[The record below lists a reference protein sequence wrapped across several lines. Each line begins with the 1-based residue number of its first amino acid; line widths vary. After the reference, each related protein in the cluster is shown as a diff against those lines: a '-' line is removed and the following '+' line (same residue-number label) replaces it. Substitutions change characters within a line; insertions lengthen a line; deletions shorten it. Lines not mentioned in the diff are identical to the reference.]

1 MFVLI
6 SKLKVFIWA
15 STLLLFSSTLCA
27 DNLKGEALEKLPNI
41 LSLYSDYST
50 SFSGQFDN
58 LNKHSK
64 PDGISNDL
72 ISGNVQLG
80 YKKGDWKKPVKWK
93 KSYAKKAKYG
103 DGVTIGI
110 LDGPINCEHKN
121 LKTNSKRTCKSLYY
135 SSANPTFS
143 KVSTFTHGS
152 NAAGVAAGTGGYG
165 LAKNANILGVA
176 VFDDSG
182 WYLNKAQYLDS
193 VDYLVNTKKAK
204 VINMSYG
211 EPYTPGYS
219 YFPGTSNDIEAAR
232 LAKGKALV
240 VKSAGNGYKGKGKYY
255 DTTYITDTR
264 KNVLKKYIN
273 NVIFVGALNKKGT
286 KIAKW
291 SDRPGNGCI
300 QGLTEFTCTK
310 KNKYKYYF
318 IVAPGYVKTTA
329 GTGNGSKKTNGT
341 SFSAPIVAG
350 AAALIQSRWPHLKP
364 HKVRDIL
371 LKTATD
377 MGKKGVDKVY
387 GRGALNL
394 KKALKPVNGKV
405 GGVKVKSANPKVFN
419 RVASLSNFSHDLK
432 VIDEFDR
439 DFDAVNYVTDSQAV
453 INAVDILD
461 DGAFSIY
468 ISQKAMSQDEIST
481 KLNGFTAG
489 EFSYFSDTGSINDYT
504 SFDKTDG
511 PLSTIP
517 PGLLS
522 LNIGNQAAIFHKDG
536 FTIFAMSPNSASELF
551 DTTTIGLKKLW
562 VKNDNLTFTSTAAMM
577 TEKGFHGL
585 SSQKGFG
592 FDGKNESIFLDVGL
606 SYLSKLGSFDIG
618 LNHHRADARYLSDNI
633 SWSGL
638 GVSQLQA
645 GFSTK
650 VADTIIGVKAT
661 SALNV
666 VGTVKS
672 SINQLTSSDDF
683 YHLKEKIVLNVNKT
697 INEQSSINFNLS
709 MGQDSAVDLSYQ
721 ISF

>member
-1 MFVLI
+1 MKIKI
-6 SKLKVFIWA
+6 SIWT
-15 STLLLFSSTLCA
+15 STLVLFSSTLCA
-27 DNLKGEALEKLPNI
+27 DNLKGEAIEELPNT
-41 LSLYSDYST
+41 LSLYSEYST
-50 SFSGQFDN
+50 SIAGQFDN

-64 PDGISNDL
+64 QDGISNDL
-72 ISGNVQLG
+72 ISGNMQLG

-110 LDGPINCEHKN
+110 MDGPINCEHKN
-121 LKTNSKRTCKSLYY
+121 LKTNSKRTCELFSFKA
-135 SSANPTFS
+135 ANPTFV
-143 KVSTFTHGS
+143 KADTWGHGS

-165 LAKNANILGVA
+165 LAKNANIVGIA

-182 WYLNKAQYLDS
+182 WYVSNDAYYDA
-193 VDYLVNTKKAK
+193 VDFLVNTKKAK
-204 VINMSYG
+204 VINWSYG
-211 EPYTPGYS
+211 AGYTPGYS
-219 YFPGTSNDIEAAR
+219 FSPLSNIDIKAAR
-232 LAKGKALV
+232 LAKGKALI
-240 VKSAGNGYKGKGKYY
+240 VKSAGNGYYNKGKYY
-255 DTTYITDTR
+255 DTVYTTETS
-264 KNVLKKYIN
+264 KNVLKKYLN
-273 NVIFVGALNKKGT
+273 NYILVGALNKKGT

-291 SDRPGNGCI
+291 SDRPGNGCY
-300 QGLTEFTCTK
+300 QGYSEYTCTK

-329 GTGNGSKKTNGT
+329 GTGNGSKKTSGT

-394 KKALKPVNGKV
+394 KKALKPIKGKV
-405 GGVKVKSANPKVFN
+405 GGVKVNSANPKVFN
-419 RVASLSNFSHDLK
+419 RVASLSNFSHDVK
-432 VIDEFDR
+432 VIDAFDR
-439 DFDAVNYVTDSQAV
+439 DFDAVNFVTDSQAV

-461 DGAFSIY
+461 DGAFAIY
-468 ISQKAMSQDEIST
+468 ISQKAMYQDEIST
-481 KLNGFTAG
+481 EFNGFTAG

-511 PLSTIP
+511 PLSTVP
-517 PGLLS
+517 SGVLS

-536 FTIFAMSPNSASELF
+536 FTIFAMSPNSASESVF
-551 DTTTIGLKKLW
+551 DTTSIGVKKLW
-562 VKNDNLTFTSTAAMM
+562 EKNDNLKFTSTVAMI

-592 FDGKNESIFLDVGL
+592 FDGKNESIFLNVGL
-606 SYLSKLGSFDIG
+606 SYPSKLGTFDIG
-618 LNHHRADARYLSDNI
+618 LNHHKTDASYLSDNI
-633 SWSGL
+633 SWNGL
-638 GVSQLQA
+638 GISQLQA

-650 VADTIIGVKAT
+650 IADTTIGVKAT

-666 VGTVKS
+666 AGTVKS
-672 SINQLTSSDDF
+672 SINQLTSADDF
-683 YHLKEKIVLNVNKT
+683 YHLKEKIALNVNKT
-697 INEQSSINFNLS
+697 FNEQSSINFNLS
-709 MGQDSAVDLSYQ
+709 MGQNSAMDLSYQ